1 VLHHTFILD
10 TIVFSDCITFNC
22 VYKNVAIKLPSRR
35 ELTVLV
41 PLTQQQQHL
50 YRQMLCSLDSQT
62 LEIVMRDT
70 SSSSTTD
77 AAAAAALLEPSDGR
91 LSNDSAESP
100 VDPPLP
106 HHASSSSAGQD
117 TDWRQLMNLLLQ
129 LRKVCNHTYLLPDVA
144 PEPYEVNEDIVR
156 GSGKLMVSILYPSTH
171 SLSLHPSLSPSLSLQ
186 SSLSNPPTHS
196 LTLSISIWN
205 RRCWIG
211 CCLC

>member
-1 VLHHTFILD
+1 M
-10 TIVFSDCITFNC
+10 
-22 VYKNVAIKLPSRR
+22 AIKLPSRR

-70 SSSSTTD
+70 SSSSTD
-77 AAAAAALLEPSDGR
+77 AAAVAAAVALLEPSDGR
-91 LSNDSAESP
+91 LSNDSDSADSP
-100 VDPPLP
+100 VDPPP
-106 HHASSSSAGQD
+106 PPQNVSSSSVGQD

-156 GSGKLMVSILYPSTH
+156 GSGKLMVSTQPYRP
-171 SLSLHPSLSPSLSLQ
+171 LSPSLSLYL
-186 SSLSNPPTHS
+186 SS
-196 LTLSISIWN
+196 
-205 RRCWIG
+205 
-211 CCLC
+211 

>member
-1 VLHHTFILD
+1 M
-10 TIVFSDCITFNC
+10 
-22 VYKNVAIKLPSRR
+22 AIKLPSRR

-70 SSSSTTD
+70 SSSSID
-77 AAAAAALLEPSDGR
+77 AAAAAAAVAPLEPSDGR
-91 LSNDSAESP
+91 LSNDSDSADSP
-100 VDPPLP
+100 VDPPP
-106 HHASSSSAGQD
+106 PPQNVSSSSAGQD

-156 GSGKLMVSILYPSTH
+156 GSGKLMVSTQPYRP
-171 SLSLHPSLSPSLSLQ
+171 LSPSLSFYLFAID
-186 SSLSNPPTHS
+186 SIYSNCPSLS
-196 LTLSISIWN
+196 LSMSMWN
-205 RRCWIG
+205 HRCWIG
-211 CCLC
+211 CYRC

>member
-1 VLHHTFILD
+1 M
-10 TIVFSDCITFNC
+10 
-22 VYKNVAIKLPSRR
+22 AIKLPSRR

-70 SSSSTTD
+70 SSSSTDT
-77 AAAAAALLEPSDGR
+77 AAAAVAPLEPSDGR
-91 LSNDSAESP
+91 LSNDSDSTESP
-100 VDPPLP
+100 VDPPPP
-106 HHASSSSAGQD
+106 HQNVSSSSAGQD

-156 GSGKLMVSILYPSTH
+156 GSGKLMVSTQPYRP
-171 SLSLHPSLSPSLSLQ
+171 LSPSLSLYL
-186 SSLSNPPTHS
+186 SS
-196 LTLSISIWN
+196 
-205 RRCWIG
+205 
-211 CCLC
+211 

>member
-1 VLHHTFILD
+1 M
-10 TIVFSDCITFNC
+10 
-22 VYKNVAIKLPSRR
+22 AIKLPSRR

-41 PLTQQQQHL
+41 PLTQQQQDL

-70 SSSSTTD
+70 SSSTD

-100 VDPPLP
+100 VDPPP
-106 HHASSSSAGQD
+106 PPQNVSSSSAGQD

-156 GSGKLMVSILYPSTH
+156 GSGKLMVSTQPYRP
-171 SLSLHPSLSPSLSLQ
+171 LSPSLLLAIDSIY
-186 SSLSNPPTHS
+186 SNCPSLSMPM
-196 LTLSISIWN
+196 WN
-205 RRCWIG
+205 HRCWIG
-211 CCLC
+211 CCHC

>member
-1 VLHHTFILD
+1 MSSLIVILE
-10 TIVFSDCITFNC
+10 TVVFSDCITYYC
-22 VYKNVAIKLPSRR
+22 AYKNVAIKLPSRR

-41 PLTQQQQHL
+41 PLTQQQQDL

-70 SSSSTTD
+70 TSSSSTD

-91 LSNDSAESP
+91 AESP
-100 VDPPLP
+100 VDPPPP
-106 HHASSSSAGQD
+106 HQNVSSSSAGQD

-156 GSGKLMVSILYPSTH
+156 GSGKLMVSTQPYRP
-171 SLSLHPSLSPSLSLQ
+171 LSPS
-186 SSLSNPPTHS
+186 H
-196 LTLSISIWN
+196 
-205 RRCWIG
+205 
-211 CCLC
+211 

>member
-1 VLHHTFILD
+1 
-10 TIVFSDCITFNC
+10 
-22 VYKNVAIKLPSRR
+22 VAIKLPSRR

-77 AAAAAALLEPSDGR
+77 AAALLEPSDGR

-100 VDPPLP
+100 VDPPP
-106 HHASSSSAGQD
+106 PHASSSSAGQD

-156 GSGKLMVSILYPSTH
+156 GSGKLMVSTQLYSP
-171 SLSLHPSLSPSLSLQ
+171 LSPSLSLHP
-186 SSLSNPPTHS
+186 SLSNPPTHS
-196 LTLSISIWN
+196 LTLSISMLN

-211 CCLC
+211 CCRC